1 MKDQEMERKHAQPG
15 EDVGQQGAGQD
26 GQGGDERKAGDHQG
40 PVPGSH
46 GKSSRPQHQRH
57 DPDGAAGL
65 QDELGPE
72 MQAFAEVEKQP
83 EHRRAAWHEVAL
95 VPAGEVAAGVVLQ
108 QRIVIPQRRGEQH
121 HEAAQRRGDVRDVK
135 GAHRLSAVR
144 GDYRITRGHCPANA
158 SRGGALSDRTGA
170 NLSIR

>member
-1 MKDQEMERKHAQPG
+1 MSVSRVLDRTGRAVTSERPATIK
-15 EDVGQQGAGQD
+15 V
-26 GQGGDERKAGDHQG
+26 RCQG
-40 PVPGSH
+40 PAANPAARNTS
-46 GKSSRPQHQRH
+46 
-57 DPDGAAGL
+57 DTTPDGAAGL
-65 QDELGPE
+65 QDELWPE

-83 EHRRAAWHEVAL
+83 EHRRAARHEVAL
-95 VPAGEVAAGVVLQ
+95 VPAGEVAASVVLQ
-108 QRIVIPQRRGEQH
+108 QRIAIPQRRGEQH

-158 SRGGALSDRTGA
+158 SRAGALPDRTGA